1 MTFNYDLMVEIILE
15 RKEVQQKT
23 SFHILEFS
31 FLETVT
37 KAVAEFD

>member
-15 RKEVQQKT
+15 RKEVQQK